1 MSTFALWRL
10 FHRPAPVASRTGTRA
25 ADSTTLL
32 AVVAFAAATTIFL
45 TVLGGLHGFIWRAS
59 PDHTIP
65 CLLSKSN
72 CDAAALAAH
81 NHAIAASKAASDQA
95 SLSSTYIM
103 LAVFA
108 CLLLLVPFAALAGSA
123 ARLAASR
130 RDARLA
136 ALRLAGATTS
146 QVVRLTAFDSALQA
160 LGGALIG
167 IAGYFA
173 LMPLIMLLTFQNQHF
188 TFAQLWVGPIA
199 LVATVAGV
207 TLLALVSALL
217 TLRRVA
223 ITPLGVSARQGQPLP
238 SSVRLVIFLVALVG
252 ARRRRAG

>member
-136 ALRLAGATTS
+136 ALPADNARIERLPAAGRIERAAVE
-146 QVVRLTAFDSALQA
+146 QQPYA
-160 LGGALIG
+160 
-167 IAGYFA
+167 
-173 LMPLIMLLTFQNQHF
+173 
-188 TFAQLWVGPIA
+188 
-199 LVATVAGV
+199 VATRFDLQRG
-207 TLLALVSALL
+207 
-217 TLRRVA
+217 RVERPQ
-223 ITPLGVSARQGQPLP
+223 I
-238 SSVRLVIFLVALVG
+238 RLVVI
-252 ARRRRAG
+252 